1 MPTVRVNDINM
12 YYEIH
17 GKGELL
23 LLIHGTCF
31 DTTGW
36 AQQIPSFSQ
45 KYQVIVFDNRGTG
58 RTDTTKPPYTIEQMA
73 DDTAELMSAI
83 GIVKTH
89 ILGYSM
95 GSLMAQELAI
105 KYPELIRSL
114 TLTASYA
121 RLTPIG
127 LERTKLIRRMFQE
140 EVNPEI
146 VVRNFFLWF
155 FTDRFFENE
164 EQVSFAV
171 NNFLNLLSSPKAAE
185 GLDGQVNALLNYNDR
200 GHLHHITAPTL
211 VVVGRDDILTP
222 VKCSEELASSIPN
235 AKLIILDNAAHS
247 LPFENPERLNQV
259 VLNWLDNT
267 CQ

>member
-1 MPTVRVNDINM
+1 MPAVRVNDINM

-17 GKGELL
+17 GEGEPL

-36 AQQIPSFSQ
+36 AQQIPPFSQ
-45 KYQVIVFDNRGTG
+45 KYKVIVFDNRGTG
-58 RTDTTKPPYTIEQMA
+58 RTDTTKPPYTIEQMT
-73 DDTAELMSAI
+73 DDTVGLMEILKIEKA
-83 GIVKTH
+83 H

-95 GSLMAQELAI
+95 GSLIAQELAI
-105 KYPELIRSL
+105 KYPERIK
-114 TLTASYA
+114 TLVVTASYA

-127 LERTKLIRRMFQE
+127 LKRTELIMRMFQE
-140 EVNPEI
+140 GVNPEI

-155 FTDRFFENE
+155 FSDRFFENVE
-164 EQVSFAV
+164 LVNSDV
-171 NNFLNLLSSPKAAE
+171 NNFMNLLSSPKAAE
-185 GLDGQVNALLNYNDR
+185 GLDGQVNAILNYNGR

-222 VKCSEELASSIPN
+222 VKCSEEVASSIPN
-235 AKLIILDNAAHS
+235 AELIIMENAVHS

-259 VLNWLDNT
+259 VFDFLGR
-267 CQ
+267 